1 MNITRKRFIVMRNNR
16 SEVWCGLSKNFYFKP
31 ISEIKDTPVKTYH
44 SQAQAEAGCSS
55 WDRNFEVVPV
65 IETIEIDPSAN
76 SNHMKFKVGSKVR
89 VKNVYSGGNFDDG
102 DIVTIK
108 QIGNEDEP
116 DCYGVISPY
125 DGLMWYL
132 NEDEVEAATCDFCS
146 RWNWGEASADVDNG
160 KFAHIYLAGGAF
172 RFPVHKQ
179 FMYCPVCGVM
189 NPNRAEEKEVRDEL

>member
-31 ISEIKDTPVKTYH
+31 ISEIKDTPIKTYR

-76 SNHMKFKVGSKVR
+76 SSHMKFKVGSKVR

-108 QIGNEDEP
+108 QIDNEDKP
-116 DCYGVISPY
+116 NCYGAISPY

-132 NEDEVEAATCDFCS
+132 NEDEIEAA
-146 RWNWGEASADVDNG
+146 
-160 KFAHIYLAGGAF
+160 
-172 RFPVHKQ
+172 
-179 FMYCPVCGVM
+179 
-189 NPNRAEEKEVRDEL
+189 EKEVRNEL

>member
-31 ISEIKDTPVKTYH
+31 ISEIKDTPIKTYR
-44 SQAQAEAGCSS
+44 SQAQAKAGCSS

-76 SNHMKFKVGSKVR
+76 SSHMKFKVGSKVR

-108 QIGNEDEP
+108 QIDNEDIRHCQE
-116 DCYGVISPY
+116 CLG
-125 DGLMWYL
+125 G
-132 NEDEVEAATCDFCS
+132 
-146 RWNWGEASADVDNG
+146 NG
-160 KFAHIYLAGGAF
+160 HCQECNDWHHLF
-172 RFPVHKQ
+172 R
-179 FMYCPVCGVM
+179 
-189 NPNRAEEKEVRDEL
+189 RDWQRTYWRRKC